1 MNVFCAVPTRRRN
14 QDAGK
19 SVSEET
25 LLASARIWLQN
36 QMPMAFQGADEMVG
50 ARREAG
56 RFMWLIQFGCWQG
69 YFGAEQTA
77 ALQHEVLRE
86 YWGPNSST
94 LMAAHSL
101 YSFERHFVLMRSSV
115 LRFDGFLAF
124 PVHQAQAEYAR
135 FLAFVMPCLF
145 IDSFA
150 FALSS
155 GSAVTCGMP

>member
-1 MNVFCAVPTRRRN
+1 MHFVPYRRN

-19 SVSEET
+19 NVSEET
-25 LLASARIWLQN
+25 LLASARISLQT
-36 QMPMAFQGADEMVG
+36 QIPMAFQGANEMVG

-56 RFMWLIQFGCWQG
+56 RFLWLIVFGCMQG
-69 YFGAEQTA
+69 YSGAEQAA
-77 ALQHEVLRE
+77 ALHHEVLRE

-101 YSFERHFVLMRSSV
+101 YSFQRHFVLMRSSV
-115 LRFDGFLAF
+115 MRFDVFLAL
-124 PVHQAQAEYAR
+124 PVHQTQAEYAR
-135 FLAFVMPCLF
+135 FLAFVILCLF
-145 IDSFA
+145 IYSFA

>member
-1 MNVFCAVPTRRRN
+1 
-14 QDAGK
+14 
-19 SVSEET
+19 
-25 LLASARIWLQN
+25 
-36 QMPMAFQGADEMVG
+36 MAFQGANEMVG

-56 RFMWLIQFGCWQG
+56 RFLWLIFFGCFRG
-69 YFGAEQTA
+69 YFGAEQAA

-101 YSFERHFVLMRSSV
+101 YSFERHFVLMRSFV
-115 LRFDGFLAF
+115 IRFDGFLAF
-124 PVHQAQAEYAR
+124 PVYQTQAECVHFR
-135 FLAFVMPCLF
+135 LLVMRCLF
-145 IDSFA
+145 IVSFA

>member
-1 MNVFCAVPTRRRN
+1 
-14 QDAGK
+14 
-19 SVSEET
+19 
-25 LLASARIWLQN
+25 
-36 QMPMAFQGADEMVG
+36 MPMAFQGANEMVG

-56 RFMWLIQFGCWQG
+56 RFLWLICFGCWQG
-69 YFGAEQTA
+69 YFGAEQA
-77 ALQHEVLRE
+77 ATLQHEVLRE

-115 LRFDGFLAF
+115 LRLDNFLALQ
-124 PVHQAQAEYAR
+124 VYQTQAEYAR
-135 FLAFVMPCLF
+135 FLAFCYALCLF
-145 IDSFA
+145 IYSFA